1 MAATAVLTAAFTVLG
16 GKLIVDLD
24 CDGGAPTDNVTGATS
39 GSIFMVEI
47 NNEANSAAVYLK
59 IRDASSATVGTTTA
73 NGAGTPHLMF
83 YAPAYTKISYLNID
97 GHAFTAGVSMWCT
110 TAAAVGTTTNP
121 SNDVIVK
128 LVSS

>member
-1 MAATAVLTAAFTVLG
+1 MADTAVLTSAFTVIG

-24 CDGGAPTDNVTGATS
+24 CDGGEATDNVTGATS
-39 GSIFMVEI
+39 GSIYIVEI
-47 NNEANSAAVYLK
+47 NNEANSTAVYLK
-59 IRDASSATVGTTTA
+59 IRDHAEAVVGTSTA

-97 GHAFTAGVSMWCT
+97 GHAYAAGVSMWCT
-110 TAAAVGTTTNP
+110 TAVAAGTTTNP

-128 LVSS
+128 LVAS